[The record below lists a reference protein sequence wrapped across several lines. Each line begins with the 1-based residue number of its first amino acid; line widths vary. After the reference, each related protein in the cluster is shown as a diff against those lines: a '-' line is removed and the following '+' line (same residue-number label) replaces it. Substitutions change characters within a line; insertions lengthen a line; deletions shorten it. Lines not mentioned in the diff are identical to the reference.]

1 MTPREPDDSTR
12 EAEPATPRSDA
23 ASDGSLLD
31 RWVTS
36 VRAFPGRVRDEWRQF
51 VADWRA
57 SRAEERRR
65 REAGEAP
72 PRRRRRR
79 PRNVPRSVP
88 YMAGAATVVA
98 RREDDANSVVGR
110 IETASEV
117 EVLLVVPRRAR
128 GLRDAMAWPRIA
140 GYARQR
146 GLTVHVLA
154 SRRDVREHALNAGL
168 STARTPLGLRPA
180 PTLRVPLGPRELTLR
195 VPSVMPLL
203 RLAAFAAIPVLVFG
217 AAAYYVPS
225 ADIFIAPPGETL
237 RSSARVHLNAVGE
250 TDLAAGVVGATSVSE
265 TIVAVASTVTT
276 GTTSVGDVAATVE
289 LEFTNAGT
297 ADTRL
302 PVGIP
307 VEDADEFTFTTD
319 EAVTVLAGEAA
330 SVGATAI
337 RPGTA
342 GNVEADTLRFLIGFA
357 TTLAVT
363 NPVAAGG
370 GEDIEVPAV
379 AAEDAVRVGE
389 IAEDV
394 LRRAGTRAL
403 QRIVED
409 GTVFPETVTVA
420 ILSQEPLVEPGDP
433 AEAFLMEY
441 TAIVS
446 AIVLPDDAARRAG
459 EQILVSVL
467 PEGTA
472 LIPGTTDVV
481 AENPVFDGSRLVAT
495 LNATGLV
502 TPLFDPVSLRGIL
515 TGVAPSAAATA
526 LREELSL
533 DVEPLIRVYPGWL
546 PAVRMP
552 QREDRISIVF
562 LGEEDLA
569 AEIAGVV
576 EGDEEGEE
584 GEGDDAAGEG
594 DGDE

>member
-1 MTPREPDDSTR
+1 MTTRDPDDSTH
-12 EAEPATPRSDA
+12 EAEPPPGRSGA
-23 ASDGSLLD
+23 ADDGSLID
-31 RWVTS
+31 RWTAS
-36 VRAFPGRVRDEWRQF
+36 VRGLPGRVRDEWRQF
-51 VADWRA
+51 VADWRL
-57 SRAEERRR
+57 SRAGG
-65 REAGEAP
+65 RET

-98 RREDDANSVVGR
+98 GREDDANSVIGR

-140 GYARQR
+140 AYARQR
-146 GLTVHVLA
+146 GLTVRVLA

-168 STARTPLGLRPA
+168 STARTPGGLRPA
-180 PTLRVPLGPRELTLR
+180 PALSIPLGPRELTLR
-195 VPSVMPLL
+195 VPSVTPLL
-203 RLAAFAAIPVLVFG
+203 RLAAFAAIPIVVFG

-225 ADIFIAPPGETL
+225 ADIYIAPPGEELT
-237 RSSARVHLNAVGE
+237 SAARVHLNPVGE
-250 TDLAAGVVGATSVSE
+250 TDIDEGVVGATSVSE

-276 GTTSVGDVAATVE
+276 GTTTVGDVAAKVE
-289 LEFTNAGT
+289 LEFTNTSEADVRLPIGT
-297 ADTRL
+297 A
-302 PVGIP
+302 

-319 EAVTVLAGEAA
+319 EAATVAAGEVAY
-330 SVGATAI
+330 VPATAI
-337 RPGTA
+337 RPGA
-342 GNVEADTLRFLIGFA
+342 IGNVEAGALRFLIGFPA
-357 TTLAVT
+357 TLTVT
-363 NPVAAGG
+363 NPLAAAG
-370 GEDIEVPAV
+370 GEDIEVPAA

-403 QRIVED
+403 ERIVED
-409 GTVFPETVTVA
+409 GTVFPETVSVA

-441 TAIVS
+441 TALVS
-446 AIVLPDDAARRAG
+446 AIVLPDEAARRAG

-467 PEGTA
+467 PDGMA
-472 LIPGTTDVV
+472 LIPGTADAV

-495 LNATGLV
+495 LNATGLA
-502 TPLFDPVSLRGIL
+502 TPLFDPASLRGIL
-515 TGVAPSAAATA
+515 TGVAPSAAATR

-533 DVEPLIRVYPGWL
+533 DVEPLIRVHPGFL

-562 LGEEDLA
+562 LSEEDLA
-569 AEIAGVV
+569 AEIAGLPED
-576 EGDEEGEE
+576 EGDGEGEE
-584 GEGDDAAGEG
+584 GADDGA
-594 DGDE
+594 GDE